1 LALIKLIYFSNVW
14 FSESKMSSGRAP
26 SRVERLVQLLKD
38 LDAFSCDS
46 TEADLLQLANEAKRA
61 VTKMQNVLK
70 RSQVEQVAK
79 LVQAKEWDKAT
90 QQMKINFPG
99 GNSIAIVEEVLEL
112 VYVGDNLDNL
122 TTAIKWVDKLDAS
135 LRPRAYR
142 TLYEQV
148 KFKRHTDQPQVLM
161 LWRRIKMMP
170 ASAVLDSVLAQLDAD
185 FQRILEQIVEGIK
198 KKDYS
203 LIRKIDE
210 MCDFKEGELVMNEVV
225 TAIVSKF
232 ETCTMENV
240 VLLVQFSMMLRS
252 FENSCYLIDALMKAL
267 EAGLLQDSEIAMQL
281 WVHAKYTKEEQ
292 PNWDKVQKSTQKLCT
307 NVLDKLT
314 LYKLRY
320 FRHYQRYVEDDDKQ
334 KIENL
339 HHENWNLRSIVSD
352 FVSWY
357 YKKEDPTRVHNL
369 LAIVNVIDDFEEIQR
384 VLTQLHIEMVKFQ
397 QTNTFEAF
405 CLYNMVKHNMLF
417 NNYESLQP
425 KLKAS
430 FEQLKAKAPS
440 CLRLLLWPKEDEKQ
454 LRLVN
459 KFYDSPLCIQ
469 DEKVFCCS
477 SQEDNDQEQLC
488 SVSVEADTALT
499 TYSFKCGDTRWK
511 LDASDSD
518 NVAKVTWTGTR
529 WKLKPA
535 DEHHVQIFTDDGK
548 DN

>member
-1 LALIKLIYFSNVW
+1 MINSYFSNVW
-14 FSESKMSSGRAP
+14 VSESKMSSGRAP

-38 LDAFSCDS
+38 LDDFSCDS
-46 TEADLLQLANEAKRA
+46 TEADLLHLANEAKRA

-70 RSQVEQVAK
+70 RNQVEQVAK

-112 VYVGDNLDNL
+112 VYVADNLDNL

-135 LRPRAYR
+135 LRPGAYR

-161 LWRRIKMMP
+161 LWRRIKFLP
-170 ASAVLDSVLAQLDAD
+170 ASAVLDSVLAQLDQD

-203 LIRKIDE
+203 LIGRIDE
-210 MCDFKEGELVMNEVV
+210 MDDYSNEGELVMNKVV
-225 TAIVSKF
+225 TAVVSKF
-232 ETCTMENV
+232 ETLTMENV
-240 VLLVQFSMMLRS
+240 VLLVQFSMKLPS
-252 FENSCYLIDALMKAL
+252 IANCCYLMDALMKAL

-281 WVHAKYTKEEQ
+281 WVHAKYIKEEQ
-292 PNWDKVQKSTQKLCT
+292 PNWDKVEKSSQKLCI
-307 NVLDKLT
+307 NVLEKLT

-334 KIENL
+334 KIEYL
-339 HHENWNLRSIVSD
+339 HYDNLRSILSD
-352 FVSWY
+352 FVTWY
-357 YKKEDPTRVHNL
+357 YKQDDLTRVHKL
-369 LAIVNVIDDFEEIQR
+369 LAAVNVMIYYGEIQR
-384 VLTQLHIEMVKFQ
+384 VLTQLHIEMLKFQ

-405 CLYNMVKHNMLF
+405 CLFNMVKHII
-417 NNYESLQP
+417 SLDSYKSLEL
-425 KLKAS
+425 KLKAP
-430 FEQLKAKAPS
+430 FEQLKAKAPN
-440 CLRLLLWPKEDEKQ
+440 CLCLLLWPDEDERQ

-469 DEKVFCCS
+469 DEKVFCCTS
-477 SQEDNDQEQLC
+477 RVDNDQEQLC
-488 SVSVEADTALT
+488 SVSVEAETALST
-499 TYSFKCGDTRWK
+499 FSFKCGNTLWK

-518 NVAKVTWTGTR
+518 NMAKVTWTGTR

-535 DEHHVQIFTDDGK
+535 DEHHVQIFTDDGN